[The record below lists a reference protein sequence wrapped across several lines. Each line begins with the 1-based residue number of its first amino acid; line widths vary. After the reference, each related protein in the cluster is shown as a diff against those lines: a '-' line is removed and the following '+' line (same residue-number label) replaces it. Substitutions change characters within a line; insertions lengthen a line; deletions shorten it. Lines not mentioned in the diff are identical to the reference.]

1 MRQKKRKALI
11 MARKI
16 KAAFVAEYEP
26 RDRKRVKT
34 KARDMARQA
43 KNKIRQAEQGK

>member
-1 MRQKKRKALI
+1 
-11 MARKI
+11 MANKI
-16 KAAFVAEYEP
+16 KAAFAAEYEP

-43 KNKIRQAEQGK
+43 KAKRKQAEQGK